1 MSQHLAY
8 KFEFKADA
16 AGEGTFTGYG
26 SVFGNVDSY
35 QDIVAPGAFAESI
48 KSYANNNQ
56 KLPILWQHSAQSPI
70 GVFTG
75 MKEDDHGLLLEGRI
89 NLEVQQGREAYALLK
104 QGAITGLS
112 IGYRTKN
119 YEVDKEREVVILKQ
133 IDLYEVSLVTFPAN
147 DQARVSRVKS
157 DEILT
162 IRDLEKSLR
171 DAGYSR
177 GEALR
182 ISSRFQAKSDPSD
195 SVPPEL
201 IANQLNQFVNTLKG
215 N

>member
-16 AGEGTFTGYG
+16 AKEGAFTGYG

-48 KSYANNNQ
+48 KSYSNNNQ
-56 KLPILWQHSAQSPI
+56 KLPILWQHSAQAPI

-75 MKEDDHGLLLEGRI
+75 MKEDAYGLLLDGQI

-112 IGYRTKN
+112 IGYRTKD

-133 IDLYEVSLVTFPAN
+133 IDLFEVSLVTFPAN
-147 DQARVSRVKS
+147 DQARVNRVKTA

-171 DAGYSR
+171 DAGYTR

-182 ISSRFQAKSDPSD
+182 IASRFQAKSEPSE

-201 IANQLNQFVNTLKG
+201 IAIQLNQFVTTLKG
-215 N
+215 